1 MKRLIVVL
9 TVGVTTLL
17 MMQNAVAQSALT
29 LIIQQ
34 PVTSTSQLEAL
45 ANTEQM
51 GLSVTREALSRIG
64 SDIAKI
70 AQIRLGK
77 RVK

>member
-1 MKRLIVVL
+1 MKRFIVVL

-17 MMQNAVAQSALT
+17 MMQNAVTQFALT

-34 PVTSTSQLEAL
+34 PATSTFQLEAL
-45 ANTEQM
+45 ANTEHF
-51 GLSVTREALSRIG
+51 GLSLKRKALSRIE

-70 AQIRLGK
+70 AQIRLVK

>member
-17 MMQNAVAQSALT
+17 IMQNAVAQSALT

>member
-1 MKRLIVVL
+1 VKRLIVVL

-17 MMQNAVAQSALT
+17 IMQNAVAQSALT